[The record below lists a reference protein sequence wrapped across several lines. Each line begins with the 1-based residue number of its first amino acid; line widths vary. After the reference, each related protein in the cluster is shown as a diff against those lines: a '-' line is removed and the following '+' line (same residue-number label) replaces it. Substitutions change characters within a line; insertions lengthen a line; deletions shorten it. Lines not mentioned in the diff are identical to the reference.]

1 MNMPYNKSLH
11 GPTGACHGPCK
22 GGNSRA
28 RRAVASELK
37 RWASSWPKRQIWV
50 LCQVIESAII
60 GRMSRSAVDIESLDI
75 EERLRLL
82 GALWDSLSDHPDKI
96 PLTTEQQV
104 ELNARLD
111 RIDAGDT
118 AGIPWAE
125 VLRQVQGRIE

>member
-1 MNMPYNKSLH
+1 
-11 GPTGACHGPCK
+11 
-22 GGNSRA
+22 
-28 RRAVASELK
+28 
-37 RWASSWPKRQIWV
+37 
-50 LCQVIESAII
+50 
-60 GRMSRSAVDIESLDI
+60 MSRSAVDIESLDI